1 MGAHEGTSVAYPSTA
16 PTFSGVTS
24 VTNNGDG
31 SLTIVWGAATSE
43 DHFRIY
49 LKNGSAPVDSDIACQ
64 AAADATSV
72 RIKYKQGTA
81 LTVGGDWYARVNAFS
96 PTGASDG
103 NAATA
108 HAVVTDVTS
117 GAVGVTVESSQGV
130 YAGNGAMATIYTCP
144 ANKTAVI
151 KGISVVNE
159 DSGARTIRLQILKSG
174 GTARNIVP
182 IDTVLAASP
191 GATSY
196 LSETLGMT
204 ITLEAADIL
213 QAQSD
218 AASKVIVAP
227 LGVMEVATS

>member
-1 MGAHEGTSVAYPSTA
+1 
-16 PTFSGVTS
+16 
-24 VTNNGDG
+24 
-31 SLTIVWGAATSE
+31 
-43 DHFRIY
+43 
-49 LKNGSAPVDSDIACQ
+49 
-64 AAADATSV
+64 
-72 RIKYKQGTA
+72 
-81 LTVGGDWYARVNAFS
+81 
-96 PTGASDG
+96 
-103 NAATA
+103 
-108 HAVVTDVTS
+108 
-117 GAVGVTVESSQGV
+117 VTVESSQGV

-151 KGISVVNE
+151 KGISVLNE

-218 AASKVIVAP
+218 AANKVMVAL
-227 LGVMEVATS
+227 LGIMEIATA